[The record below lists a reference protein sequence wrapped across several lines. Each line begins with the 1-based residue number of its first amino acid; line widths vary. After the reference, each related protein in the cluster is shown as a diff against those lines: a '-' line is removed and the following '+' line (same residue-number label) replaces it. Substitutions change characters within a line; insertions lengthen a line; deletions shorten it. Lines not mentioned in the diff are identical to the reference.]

1 MRTITLNDGTVLEG
15 TILEGGY
22 DDYILVYIDGM
33 PLAQGF
39 AIFSDA
45 SKTSHIVY
53 NNYEKTAVYDR
64 FTELA
69 GINSE
74 FGNCNVMLRKVI

>member
-15 TILEGGY
+15 TLLEGGY
-22 DDYILVYIDGM
+22 DDYILIYIDGM
-33 PLAQGF
+33 PISQGF

-45 SKTSHIVY
+45 SKTNRIVY
-53 NNYEKTAVYDR
+53 NNYDKVIEYNG
-64 FTELA
+64 FTGLDA
-69 GINSE
+69 INNE